1 MLLEIT
7 VLDFP
12 LRAALTP
19 LDEGLHVLL
28 TGGCRTHVGAVT
40 LAEPGCPPRTL
51 LRQSHRDDVLSTR
64 WAATLSDALHIPVCT
79 ACGVH
84 YDDAT
89 PRPDPHHH
97 RRLRRPAPARPGA
110 PQGRIVP
117 SNTNGLAS
125 AQTPGRLLPS
135 EGVTR

>member
-7 VLDFP
+7 VLDAP
-12 LRAALTP
+12 LRADIAR

-64 WAATLSDALHIPVCT
+64 WATALADALHAPVCA

-84 YDDAT
+84 YDNAT
-89 PRPDPHHH
+89 PGQIRTITAASDDLL
-97 RRLRRPAPARPGA
+97 RLA
-110 PQGRIVP
+110 
-117 SNTNGLAS
+117 LE
-125 AQTPGRLLPS
+125 RLKS
-135 EGVTR
+135 E

>member
-12 LRAALTP
+12 LRVALTP

-64 WAATLSDALHIPVCT
+64 WATALADALQAPVCV

-84 YDDAT
+84 YDNAT
-89 PRPDPHHH
+89 PGQIRTITAASDDML
-97 RRLRRPAPARPGA
+97 RLA
-110 PQGRIVP
+110 
-117 SNTNGLAS
+117 LE
-125 AQTPGRLLPS
+125 RLKS
-135 EGVTR
+135 E

>member
-7 VLDFP
+7 VLDFL

-64 WAATLSDALHIPVCT
+64 WAAALSDALHTPVCA

-89 PRPDPHHH
+89 PDQIRTITAASDDLL
-97 RRLRRPAPARPGA
+97 RLAMERLRG
-110 PQGRIVP
+110 
-117 SNTNGLAS
+117 
-125 AQTPGRLLPS
+125 
-135 EGVTR
+135 E